1 MQSSLVHNAGLLR
14 ESKCRPIRESFTM
27 NAPVVGQCFVRY
39 SANAVCFVH
48 FQIGIV
54 PQNSVKSRQR
64 VTLKAKS
71 RNGQIDTLVREL
83 YGLTP
88 EEIRIVEGKE

>member
-1 MQSSLVHNAGLLR
+1 MQSSLVHNAGLPR
-14 ESKCRPIRESFTM
+14 VSQSRPIRESLPM
-27 NAPVVGQCFVRY
+27 HAPVAVQSFVPY

-54 PQNSVKSRQR
+54 SQSNLKNRPL

-71 RNGQIDTLVREL
+71 RSGQIDSLVYEC
-83 YGLTP
+83 YGLSH
-88 EEIRIVEGKE
+88 EESKVEGKE